1 MKKFN
6 KFMAAFMACL
16 MLSSGFAL
24 TSCNDDDDD
33 FSTNQYVGGVTLN
46 VFGPSPV
53 ARGGELR
60 FLGSGMDKITS
71 ITLPGAGDIADIKV
85 ISSKEIRITVPQ
97 NAEPGYVVL
106 HHAKGDIK
114 TKTLLT
120 FTEPISLESITPLEV
135 KAGDEIT
142 LKGEYL
148 NLIHEII
155 FADEVA
161 VPEEAFT
168 AHSRYEIK
176 LLVPAE
182 AQSGKIIL
190 SDAAEMPNWIYS
202 EEELV
207 VTLPTAENVLD
218 LTGVKPGNTVTVKG
232 ADFDLVKKIVMPNG
246 DEVEFTVN
254 DEGNELSFVLPANV
268 SNGTIRMVPASGVEI
283 AVATIGVAVP
293 EDVVAEPAADI
304 WAGDV
309 IKLKGLNMELIT
321 EVVFPNVEKPV
332 APETQSATEITLV
345 VPVGTQSGNLILN
358 TASGESVEVAVAT
371 LKPEAV
377 GFDPQPAALAGALT
391 VKGRNLQNVA
401 SITFAGSTTVEVS
414 NPTST
419 EFSVTVPA
427 TLSAGANAV
436 TLTLTNGESVEVGNV
451 ELSAPECAY
460 ATELPGEDTEIRAGE
475 TFVVTI
481 ANADKL
487 TGVQVNGQNVQYI
500 LNGSMLIIQ
509 VPGSAGKN
517 SNFTLVSS
525 NGSISYDIAVIP
537 ATHVG
542 MTIWSGMWENT
553 GWGGNQDLAW
563 GGYDWSQVPEG
574 AKITLYM
581 TPTVAEG
588 EWWCVSL
595 RHADGWGNLPDP
607 IPSQYDNPE
616 NGVLSVVLTK
626 EVLADIVAG
635 NGLVITGSQFVLN
648 KVDIEWEISLET
660 AIWTG
665 AWDCG
670 AWGGNQD
677 LAWDSYDWSSVKPG
691 QILRFYM
698 TPAVAP
704 GEWWCISLRHGD
716 GWANLPGNV
725 YSQIDTPENNLLEVS
740 LTKEIIDDLVANGG
754 LVITGQGYRLDKVTI
769 E

>member
-190 SDAAEMPNWIYS
+190 SDAAEIPNWIYS

-677 LAWDSYDWSSVKPG
+677 LAWGGYDWSSVKPG

>member
-1 MKKFN
+1 
-6 KFMAAFMACL
+6 MAGAL
-16 MLSSGFAL
+16 MLSGVAF
-24 TSCNDDDDD
+24 TSCDDDNNLD
-33 FSTNQYVGGVTLN
+33 TNQYVGGVSLN
-46 VFGPSPV
+46 VFGPCPV

-60 FLGSGMDKITS
+60 FLGSGMNQIQS
-71 ITLPGAGDIADIKV
+71 VTLPGSGEITDIRV
-85 ISSKEIRITVPQ
+85 ISNTEIRITVPQ
-97 NAEPGYVVL
+97 NAEPGLVTLKY
-106 HHAKGDIK
+106 AKGTIT
-114 TKTLLT
+114 TKTPIS
-120 FTEPISLESITPLEV
+120 FTEPISLESFAPTTV
-135 KAGDEIT
+135 KPGDELTIAGD
-142 LKGEYL
+142 YL
-148 NLIHEII
+148 NLIHEVI
-155 FADEVA
+155 FSKDVVVSEDD
-161 VPEEAFT
+161 FL
-168 AHSRYEIK
+168 AHSRAEIK

-190 SDAAEMPNWIYS
+190 SDAAEIPNWIYS

-427 TLSAGANAV
+427 TLSAGTNAV

-607 IPSQYDNPE
+607 IPGQYDNPE

-677 LAWDSYDWSSVKPG
+677 LAWGGYDWSSVKPG

-754 LVITGQGYRLDKVTI
+754 LVISGQDYRLDKVTI